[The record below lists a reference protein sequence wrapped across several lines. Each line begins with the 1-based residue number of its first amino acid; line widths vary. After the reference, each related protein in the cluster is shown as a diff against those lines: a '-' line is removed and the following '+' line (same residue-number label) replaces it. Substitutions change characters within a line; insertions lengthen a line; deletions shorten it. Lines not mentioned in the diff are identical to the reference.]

1 MVTQRK
7 TTATSYR
14 GKRDYFQH
22 FEWSYELNSDVYKCY
37 SKPRENPKIGYMK
50 RLKEEWDKLHPEIA
64 YFTQKQLRQQ
74 ATFVASKSIIL
85 ETNLADTTE
94 GTSTPPTEQLS
105 PPQNQRANDSN
116 LTFTR
121 DEHQNND
128 SNSGRHFEF
137 NVDESLLND
146 LQDRFHKCF
155 NVYIKK
161 PLEERNCDIKMLEK
175 ITKNEWQILNYITES
190 FIKSNCILIDLWNIN
205 VIQYCAILA
214 ILEKNNS

>member
-1 MVTQRK
+1 MATRRK
-7 TTATSYR
+7 TISTSYR
-14 GKRDYFQH
+14 RKRDYSQH
-22 FEWSYELNSDVYKCY
+22 FQWSYELNSDVYKCY
-37 SKPRENPKIGYMK
+37 SKARENPKIGYMK
-50 RLKEEWDKLHPEIA
+50 CLKEEWDKLHLELA
-64 YFTQKQLRQQ
+64 HFTLKQLRQQ

-105 PPQNQRANDSN
+105 LPQNQRANDSN

-128 SNSGRHFEF
+128 SNSGSHFEF

-175 ITKNEWQILNYITES
+175 ITKNEWQILNYIIES
-190 FIKSNCILIDLWNIN
+190 FSKSNCILMI
-205 VIQYCAILA
+205 YGILT
-214 ILEKNNS
+214 SSSTVPS